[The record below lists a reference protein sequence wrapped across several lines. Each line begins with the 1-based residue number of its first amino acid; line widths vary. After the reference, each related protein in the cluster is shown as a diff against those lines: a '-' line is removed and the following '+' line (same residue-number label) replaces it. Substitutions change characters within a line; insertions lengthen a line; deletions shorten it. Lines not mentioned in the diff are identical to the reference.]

1 MPTKKKGRP
10 SKFTKARKERIVQAI
25 SAGCTYEMA
34 ADYAGISRTTLWGWL
49 KKGEDPKQKSYCTFL
64 NQVKRAEVEGAMVH
78 LGTIAQASQKDWKAS
93 AWILERRHGY
103 SKDGIQRKEE
113 PVVELPTNTL
123 ELLRDQAVDLKK
135 SMMKAESSESW
146 QAFAALQRQFL
157 QVVTQIKQ
165 IEAEEG
171 MMDEM
176 DGLTDEQLV
185 QEITS
190 AIISLPP
197 ILRQRLEADIQG
209 MGNVVHIKNVKKG
222 E

>member
-1 MPTKKKGRP
+1 MQP
-10 SKFTKARKERIVQAI
+10 
-25 SAGCTYEMA
+25 
-34 ADYAGISRTTLWGWL
+34 
-49 KKGEDPKQKSYCTFL
+49 
-64 NQVKRAEVEGAMVH
+64 
-78 LGTIAQASQKDWKAS
+78 
-93 AWILERRHGY
+93 LE
-103 SKDGIQRKEE
+103 
-113 PVVELPTNTL
+113 
-123 ELLRDQAVDLKK
+123 
-135 SMMKAESSESW
+135 
-146 QAFAALQRQFL
+146 RQFL

-197 ILRQRLEADIQG
+197 ILRQRLESDIQG